1 MEKGPWDNSLA
12 PLTRKSEKSEISPVV
27 LRGNIANGKN
37 DP

>member
-12 PLTRKSEKSEISPVV
+12 PLTWKSEKSEILPV
-27 LRGNIANGKN
+27 LKGNIANGEN